1 MISFKT
7 EKSRHNK
14 KHVKTQECSKA
25 AQSLHVGM
33 SQQGLDTA
41 VGWAPRD
48 AIHISMR
55 AKGHDVKCKY
65 SAPSKWTIW
74 VMSI

>member
-41 VGWAPRD
+41 VG
-48 AIHISMR
+48 
-55 AKGHDVKCKY
+55 
-65 SAPSKWTIW
+65 
-74 VMSI
+74 